1 MCWCMMSTHKKPL
14 ITLKIGVMNFCHRY
28 TFMLEHICQ
37 QPMHKSVRCNFH
49 LQANPTDRE
58 HFPFVLLGNKV
69 DQEGGRTRVVS
80 HAMCH
85 LFDHIWGINL

>member
-1 MCWCMMSTHKKPL
+1 MMSTLKKRL
-14 ITLKIGVMNFCHRY
+14 ITLKIGAMNFCHRY
-28 TFMLEHICQ
+28 EIMLERICHE
-37 QPMHKSVRCNFH
+37 PMHKSVRCSVY

-80 HAMCH
+80 SAASASA
-85 LFDHIWGINL
+85 